1 MSGVA
6 IPKASSSAGLR
17 VLPLLVFF
25 DSDSRVRALATGIQR
40 FRRISYEDSL
50 SIAPDVERIVVVS
63 KEEFIQQHK
72 DELPKSST
80 RVIAISESRFRDA
93 RSDGAVY
100 SYLPPHTSTELL
112 ERVIDNAIDHIHL
125 LQTRHATNERLWGVT
140 REIRELNAIG
150 AALSAEHDTSK
161 LLELIL
167 TKCREITYSDAGSLY
182 LVDTVGPTEVQRGFG
197 LPPECAKQ
205 SAQKHG
211 KATLRHPNPLVSQ
224 LLQSMEPSKRLRF
237 KVAQNDSVQVPF
249 REVTIEISDRSIA
262 GYVAST
268 GEIVNIEDAYHLP
281 ADVPYIVNRRF
292 DDDSGYRTKS
302 ILAVP
307 MRNQRDEIV
316 GVLQLI
322 NAKRDPH
329 ARLTS
334 LPDVNQQVISFE
346 TQQQD
351 IVASLASQA
360 AVALENS
367 RLYQDIQKLF
377 EGFVKASVTA
387 IEARDPTT
395 SGHSF
400 RVANL
405 TIALAEAVNRADFG
419 PYSAIRFSRDDMK
432 EIRYASLL
440 HDFGKVAVREEVLVK
455 AKKLYPEQ
463 LELIRQRFQFVKRTL
478 EVVSLKAQIDY
489 LLEKGRDEYLATL
502 PSYYHEFSAQIKE
515 VDEYFRVIESS
526 NEPTV
531 LPGGNFD
538 RLVEVAA
545 RRFVDCEN
553 EERPLL
559 TDNEV
564 RLLSIR
570 KGSLDDSERQQI
582 ESHVVHTF
590 NFLQQIPWTR
600 EIKHIPAIARG
611 HHEKLNGQGYPY
623 KLTSPEIPVQTRM
636 MTISDIFDALSAADR
651 PYKKAVSL
659 ERALE
664 ILGQEVDDGQLDA
677 DLFRI
682 FRDAKV
688 YESWK
693 VEKGL

>member
-1 MSGVA
+1 M
-6 IPKASSSAGLR
+6 
-17 VLPLLVFF
+17 LPLLVCFE
-25 DSDSRVRALATGIQR
+25 SDSTVCAAISSIQR
-40 FRRISYEDSL
+40 FRRITYEDSL
-50 SIAPDVERIVVVS
+50 SIAPDIERIVVVS
-63 KEEFIQQHK
+63 NEDFIQQHK
-72 DELPKSST
+72 DELRKPNT
-80 RVIAISESRFRDA
+80 RVIAISAQRFRDG
-93 RSDGAVY
+93 RCDGTVY
-100 SYLPPHTSTELL
+100 SYLPPGTPPELL

-125 LQTRHATNERLWGVT
+125 LQTRQATNERLRGVT

-150 AALSAEHDTSK
+150 AALSAEHDTGK

-167 TKCREITYSDAGSLY
+167 TKCREITHSDAGSLY
-182 LVDTVGPTEVQRGFG
+182 LVDIVEPAEMQREFG
-197 LPPECAKQ
+197 LSLRAEHD
-205 SAQKHG
+205 AQKHDNG
-211 KATLRHPNPLVSQ
+211 TTQHPNPLVSQ
-224 LLQSMEPSKRLRF
+224 LLRRMEPTKRLRF
-237 KVAQNDSVQVPF
+237 KVAQNDSVRVPF
-249 REVTIEISDRSIA
+249 KEVSIEISDRSIA

-281 ADVPYIVNRRF
+281 PVPYTVNRKF
-292 DDDSGYRTKS
+292 DEDSGYRTKS

-322 NAKRDPH
+322 NAKREPH
-329 ARLTS
+329 AKLRS
-334 LPDVNQQVISFE
+334 IGDVSEQVISFE
-346 TQQQD
+346 NRQQD

-367 RLYQDIQKLF
+367 RLYRDIQRLF

-405 TIALAEAVNRADFG
+405 TVALAEAVTRADSG
-419 PYSAIRFSRDDMK
+419 PYSSIQFSRDEMK

-463 LELIRQRFQFVKRTL
+463 FQLIRQRFQFAKRTL
-478 EVVSLKAQIDY
+478 EVSSLKSQIEY
-489 LLEKGRDEYLATL
+489 LLEKGREEYLATL
-502 PSYYHEFSAQIKE
+502 PAYYRDLAEKTKELDEFL
-515 VDEYFRVIESS
+515 RVVEIA
-526 NEPTV
+526 NEPAV
-531 LPGGNFD
+531 LAGGNFD
-538 RLVEVAA
+538 RLLGVAA
-545 RRFVDCEN
+545 QRFIDCDNDEQ
-553 EERPLL
+553 PLL
-559 TDNEV
+559 TGNEV

-570 KGSLDDSERQQI
+570 KGSLDEDEREQI

-590 NFLQQIPWTR
+590 NFLQEIPWTR
-600 EIKHIPAIARG
+600 EIKHVPTIARG
-611 HHEKLNGQGYPY
+611 HHEKLNGKGYPY

-636 MTISDIFDALSAADR
+636 MTISDIFDALSASDR

-664 ILGQEVDDGQLDA
+664 IINQEVQDGQLDPE
-677 DLFRI
+677 LFAI
-682 FRDAKV
+682 FKDARV
-688 YESWK
+688 YERWK
-693 VEKGL
+693 VETAG

>member
-1 MSGVA
+1 MSSVA
-6 IPKASSSAGLR
+6 TPKVSSSAGLR

-25 DSDSRVRALATGIQR
+25 ETDAKVRAVVTGIQR
-40 FRRISYEDSL
+40 FRRIAYEDSL
-50 SIAPDVERIVVVS
+50 GIAPDIERIVVVS
-63 KEEFIQQHK
+63 KEEFIQQYK
-72 DELPKSST
+72 DELRKPNT
-80 RVIAISESRFRDA
+80 RVIAISERRFRDA

-100 SYLPPHTSTELL
+100 SYLPPNTPTELL

-125 LQTRHATNERLWGVT
+125 LQTRHATNERLRGVT

-150 AALSAEHDTSK
+150 TALSAEHDTSK

-167 TKCREITYSDAGSLY
+167 TKCREITHSDAGSLY
-182 LVDTVGPTEVQRGFG
+182 LVDTVAEMQREFG
-197 LPPECAKQ
+197 LLPP
-205 SAQKHG
+205 SAERNAQAYNDG
-211 KATLRHPNPLVSQ
+211 TVEHPSPLVSQ
-224 LLQSMEPSKRLRF
+224 LLKGMEPSKRLRF
-237 KVAQNDSVQVPF
+237 KVAQNDSVRVPF

-268 GEIVNIEDAYHLP
+268 GEIVNIEDAYDLP
-281 ADVPYIVNRRF
+281 PDVPYTVNRKF
-292 DDDSGYRTKS
+292 DEDSGYRTKS

-307 MRNQRDEIV
+307 MRNQREEIV

-322 NAKRDPH
+322 NAKREPH
-329 ARLTS
+329 AKLTS
-334 LPDVNQQVISFE
+334 LADMTQHVISFE
-346 TQQQD
+346 SRQQD

-405 TIALAEAVNRADFG
+405 TVALAEAVNRVDSG
-419 PYSAIRFSRDDMK
+419 PYSTIRFSRDEMK

-478 EVVSLKAQIDY
+478 EVSSLKSQIDY
-489 LLEKGRDEYLATL
+489 LLEKGREEYLAKL
-502 PSYYHEFSAQIKE
+502 PTYYRELSEKIKE
-515 VDEYFRVIESS
+515 LDDHLKVVESS

-531 LPGGNFD
+531 LPGGKFD
-538 RLVEVAA
+538 RLLEVAA
-545 RRFVDCEN
+545 QYFMDCESLQQ
-553 EERPLL
+553 PLL
-559 TDNEV
+559 TENEV

-570 KGSLDDSERQQI
+570 KGSLDDDERQQI

-611 HHEKLNGQGYPY
+611 HHEKLNGTGYPY
-623 KLTSPEIPVQTRM
+623 RLTSPEIPVQTRM

-664 ILGQEVDDGQLDA
+664 ILGQEVHDGQLDPE
-677 DLFRI
+677 LYQI
-682 FRDAKV
+682 FVGAKV
-688 YESWK
+688 YERWK
-693 VEKGL
+693 VEPTAL

>member
-1 MSGVA
+1 MSSVA
-6 IPKASSSAGLR
+6 TPKTSSSAGLR

-25 DSDSRVRALATGIQR
+25 DTDSKVRAAVTGIQR
-40 FRRISYEDSL
+40 FRRIAYEDSL
-50 SIAPDVERIVVVS
+50 SIAPDIERIFVVS

-72 DELPKSST
+72 DELRKPNT
-80 RVIAISESRFRDA
+80 RVIAISEQRFRDA

-100 SYLPPHTSTELL
+100 SYLPPNTPADLL

-125 LQTRHATNERLWGVT
+125 LQTRHATNERLRGVT

-150 AALSAEHDTSK
+150 AALSAEHDTGK

-167 TKCREITYSDAGSLY
+167 TKCREITHSDAGSLY
-182 LVDTVGPTEVQRGFG
+182 LVDTVEPAEMQREFG
-197 LPPECAKQ
+197 LLAP
-205 SAQKHG
+205 SAEQKAQTHDNG
-211 KATLRHPNPLVSQ
+211 TVQHPNPLVSQ
-224 LLQSMEPSKRLRF
+224 LLKGMEPSKRLRF
-237 KVAQNDSVQVPF
+237 KVAQNDSVHVPF
-249 REVTIEISDRSIA
+249 REVSIEISDRSIA

-281 ADVPYIVNRRF
+281 PGVPYTVNRRF
-292 DDDSGYRTKS
+292 DEDSGYRTKS

-322 NAKRDPH
+322 NAKREPH
-329 ARLTS
+329 AKLTS
-334 LPDVNQQVISFE
+334 LAGVNQQVISFE
-346 TQQQD
+346 TRQQD

-405 TIALAEAVNRADFG
+405 TVALAEAVNRTDSG
-419 PYSAIRFSRDDMK
+419 PYSTIQFSRDEMK

-463 LELIRQRFQFVKRTL
+463 LELMRQRFQLVKRTL
-478 EVVSLKAQIDY
+478 EVSSLKSQIDY
-489 LLEKGRDEYLATL
+489 LLERGREEYLAKL
-502 PSYYHEFSAQIKE
+502 PTYYHELSERIKE
-515 VDEYFRVIESS
+515 VDDYLKVVESS

-538 RLVEVAA
+538 RLLEIAA

-553 EERPLL
+553 EEQPLL

-570 KGSLDDSERQQI
+570 KGSLDENERQQI

-664 ILGQEVDDGQLDA
+664 ILRQEVQDGQLDPA
-677 DLFRI
+677 LYHI
-682 FRDAKV
+682 FVEAKV
-688 YESWK
+688 YEKAK
-693 VEKGL
+693 VEVGL

>member
-1 MSGVA
+1 MSSVA
-6 IPKASSSAGLR
+6 TPKTSSNAGLH

-25 DSDSRVRALATGIQR
+25 ASDARVRALVAGIQR
-40 FRRISYEDSL
+40 FRRIGYEESL
-50 SIAPDVERIVVVS
+50 SITVDVERIVIVS
-63 KEEFIQQHK
+63 KEEFLQQHK
-72 DELPKSST
+72 DELRKPNT

-100 SYLPPHTSTELL
+100 GYLPPNTSTELL
-112 ERVIDNAIDHIHL
+112 ERAIDNAIDHIHL
-125 LQTRHATNERLWGVT
+125 LQTRNATNERLRGVT

-167 TKCREITYSDAGSLY
+167 TKCREITHSDAGSLY
-182 LVDTVGPTEVQRGFG
+182 LVDVVEPAEVQREFG
-197 LPPECAKQ
+197 LAPGSAEQ
-205 SAQKHG
+205 SAHKHG
-211 KATLRHPNPLVSQ
+211 NATLEHPNPLVSQ
-224 LLQSMEPSKRLRF
+224 LLQNMEPSKRLRF

-281 ADVPYIVNRRF
+281 PDVPYMVNRRF
-292 DDDSGYRTKS
+292 DEDSGYRTKS

-322 NAKRDPH
+322 NAKRDPR
-329 ARLTS
+329 ARLMS
-334 LPDVNQQVISFE
+334 LADVNQQVITFE
-346 TQQQD
+346 TRQQD

-360 AVALENS
+360 AMALENS

-405 TIALAEAVNRADFG
+405 TVALAEAVNRADSG

-478 EVVSLKAQIDY
+478 EVASLKSQIDY
-489 LLEKGRDEYLATL
+489 LLEKGRNDYLAKL
-502 PSYYHEFSAQIKE
+502 PSYYQELSAQIKE
-515 VDEYFRVIESS
+515 VDEYLRVIESS

-531 LPGGNFD
+531 LPGGNFE
-538 RLVEVAA
+538 RLLEVAA
-545 RRFVDCEN
+545 LRFVDCEN
-553 EERPLL
+553 QQQQLL

-570 KGSLDDSERQQI
+570 KGSLDDTERQQI

-611 HHEKLNGQGYPY
+611 HHEKLNGVGYPY

-636 MTISDIFDALSAADR
+636 MTISDIFDALSASDR

-664 ILGQEVDDGQLDA
+664 ILGQEVDDGQLDR

-682 FRDAKV
+682 FTDAKV
-688 YESWK
+688 YERWK
-693 VEKGL
+693 VETTL

>member
-1 MSGVA
+1 MSSVA
-6 IPKASSSAGLR
+6 TPKTTSSAGVR
-17 VLPLLVFF
+17 VLPLLVSFE
-25 DSDSRVRALATGIQR
+25 SDSIVRAAIGNIQR
-40 FRRISYEDSL
+40 FRRITYEHSL
-50 SIAPDVERIVVVS
+50 SIPPDIERIVVVS

-72 DELPKSST
+72 DELRKPNT
-80 RVIAISESRFRDA
+80 RVIAISAQRFRDG
-93 RSDGAVY
+93 RSDGTVY
-100 SYLPPHTSTELL
+100 SYLPPSTSPELL

-125 LQTRHATNERLWGVT
+125 LQTRHATNERLRGVT

-150 AALSAEHDTSK
+150 AALSAEHDTGK

-167 TKCREITYSDAGSLY
+167 TKCREITHSDAGSLY
-182 LVDTVGPTEVQRGFG
+182 LVDIVEPAELQREFG
-197 LPPECAKQ
+197 LSLRAEH
-205 SAQKHG
+205 SAPKHDNG
-211 KATLRHPNPLVSQ
+211 TTQHPNPLVSQ
-224 LLQSMEPSKRLRF
+224 LLRRMEPTRRLRF
-237 KVAQNDSVQVPF
+237 KVAQNDSVPVPF
-249 REVTIEISDRSIA
+249 KEVSIEISDRSIA

-268 GEIVNIEDAYHLP
+268 GQIVNIEDAYHLP
-281 ADVPYIVNRRF
+281 PVPYTVNRKF
-292 DDDSGYRTKS
+292 DEDSGYRTKS

-322 NAKRDPH
+322 NAKREPH
-329 ARLTS
+329 AKLRS
-334 LPDVNQQVISFE
+334 IGEVNEQVISFE
-346 TQQQD
+346 SRQQD

-367 RLYQDIQKLF
+367 RLYRDIQKLF

-405 TIALAEAVNRADFG
+405 TVALAEAVNRADSG
-419 PYSAIRFSRDDMK
+419 PYSSIQFSRDEMK

-463 LELIRQRFQFVKRTL
+463 LQLIRQRFQFAKRTL
-478 EVVSLKAQIDY
+478 EVSSLKSQIEY
-489 LLEKGRDEYLATL
+489 LVEKGREEYLAKL
-502 PSYYHEFSAQIKE
+502 PAYYRDLAEKTKELDEFL
-515 VDEYFRVIESS
+515 RVVEIA

-531 LPGGNFD
+531 LAGGNFD
-538 RLVEVAA
+538 RLLGVAA
-545 RRFVDCEN
+545 QRFTDCDNDEQ
-553 EERPLL
+553 PLL
-559 TDNEV
+559 TGNEV

-570 KGSLDDSERQQI
+570 KGSLDEDERQQI

-590 NFLQQIPWTR
+590 NFLQEIPWTR
-600 EIKHIPAIARG
+600 EIKHVPTIARG
-611 HHEKLNGQGYPY
+611 HHEKLNGKGYPY

-636 MTISDIFDALSAADR
+636 MTISDIFDALSASDR

-664 ILGQEVDDGQLDA
+664 IIGQEVDDGQLDR

-682 FRDAKV
+682 FTDAKV
-688 YESWK
+688 YERWK
-693 VEKGL
+693 VESAL